1 MIITEDMQHAELLS
15 KLLLG
20 FGVEHILDG
29 SYIVI
34 ANFEKQGKQRY
45 FASGESI
52 EDVLAK
58 VEKYKAQPNFD
69 GKIYKIQS
77 PRGILILCDGESNV
91 KYWKKEER

>member
-1 MIITEDMQHAELLS
+1 MIIAEDVQHAELLS

-34 ANFEKQGKQRY
+34 ANFEKQGRQRY

-52 EDVLAK
+52 EEVLAK
-58 VEKYKAQPNFD
+58 VGKYKSQPNFQ
-69 GKIYKIQS
+69 GKIYKVQS
-77 PRGILILCDGESNV
+77 PRGILIKCNGEYNV
-91 KYWKKEER
+91 KYWAKEER